1 MQLVKHESILHLI
14 ERLKL
19 IIDFNVVKLIDY
31 WEGDLCAIGLI
42 NGNNMVYIS
51 TWAYIEEETLMY
63 DFDLEI
69 LEEKQRDTINV
80 VKKGRNVSEAELV
93 DEIRVFLGV

>member
-1 MQLVKHESILHLI
+1 MQLVKHESILDLI

-19 IIDFNVVKLIDY
+19 IIDFNVVKLIDN
-31 WEGDLCAIGLI
+31 WEADLCAIGLI

-69 LEEKQRDTINV
+69 LDEKQIDTIHV

>member
-1 MQLVKHESILHLI
+1 MQLVKHESILDLI

-19 IIDFNVVKLIDY
+19 IIDFNGVKLIDY
-31 WEGDLCAIGLI
+31 WEAELCAIGLN